1 MTNELNDSSI
11 VHESDNLNVR
21 IPNIS
26 NHNVSQNQK
35 IFSVEEDSST
45 DYSNHDNS
53 ESTHLQSPPK
63 TTESSTSKSRL
74 RFSEANDEV
83 EETTFTSKSVT
94 SSTSVTIQSSEMKNK
109 DSKENNISETIQTPL
124 GIFNN
129 FMLNCL
135 FMLMY
140 MRNNYYFN
148 LRQIENF
155 YLRCGQYNQ

>member
-83 EETTFTSKSVT
+83 EEITSTSKSVT
-94 SSTSVTIQSSEMKNK
+94 SSTSVTIQSSKMKNK
-109 DSKENNISETIQTPL
+109 DSNEDTKSETIQIPP
-124 GIFNN
+124 GILNN
-129 FMLNCL
+129 FMLNC
-135 FMLMY
+135 FFKY
-140 MRNNYYFN
+140 IRKISIISIYGKSK
-148 LRQIENF
+148 ISS
-155 YLRCGQYNQ
+155 